1 MLHLL
6 NAVEEKDVYGF
17 VPVWLDANANA
28 DANVADTE
36 SIPV

>member
-17 VPVWLDANANA
+17 VPVWLDPDA
-28 DANVADTE
+28 DADVADTE